1 MFIQAMKFLL
11 SILVITL
18 LSGCSLKQW
27 YPTLGSTAAGATAA
41 AFGGGPLAV
50 GLASGGGALAGE
62 VARGN
67 EDLEEAQETITALT
81 HGDVE
86 ALLEKRMEKHKSGFE
101 SFTTTIKRILIVAA
115 CILVLYLSIP
125 IFVAR
130 KTAETCSK
138 TAAEKHLTRP
148 PFPTK

>member
-1 MFIQAMKFLL
+1 MKILL
-11 SILVITL
+11 LTSVTFF

-115 CILVLYLSIP
+115 CILVAYLAIP
-125 IFVAR
+125 IFVA
-130 KTAETCSK
+130 KQCSK
-138 TAAEKHLTRP
+138 TEVQRGLTRG
-148 PFPTK
+148 PFPPPKP